1 MKTPIAYYGGKQQLA
16 GKIVRILAQ
25 APAQKIYCEPF
36 FGGGAV
42 FFARGGAEHEVI
54 NDANRNLVTFWEV
67 LQKDFPALKREIDAT
82 LHSRDAYRHAL
93 VVLEN
98 PDMFDKVKTAWAVWT
113 ASNESYGH
121 KWGAGFAYGRVCNMA
136 RKTARSREALTEE
149 LAERIG
155 SAVIECCDALRVIE
169 SRDTP
174 ETLFYLDPPYP
185 GTNQGMYDGY
195 SQTDFENLLEVLSGC
210 KGNFLLSSFRNGAL
224 DVYARRFGWTQAEF
238 KMHKSM
244 TSSAR
249 VKAQKIE
256 VVTGN
261 FPFATE

>member
-1 MKTPIAYYGGKQQLA
+1 MASRI
-16 GKIVRILAQ
+16 IRILAQ

-42 FFARGGAEHEVI
+42 YFAREPCAHEVI
-54 NDANRNLVTFWEV
+54 NDRNDLLVTFYRV
-67 LQKDFPALKREIDAT
+67 LKTDFPALKREIDAT

-98 PDMFDKVKTAWAVWT
+98 PDMFDKVKTAWAVWVQ
-113 ASNESYGH
+113 SNESYGH
-121 KWGAGFAYGRVCNMA
+121 KWGAGFAYGRVGNKA

-261 FPFATE
+261 FPFTTE

>member
-67 LQKDFPALKREIDAT
+67 LQKDFPALEREIRAT
-82 LHSRDAYRHAL
+82 LHSREAYRHAL

-121 KWGAGFAYGRVCNMA
+121 KWGAGFAYSRVSAIAQRTDRCRA
-136 RKTARSREALTEE
+136 AFTRELSQ
-149 LAERIG
+149 RIG
-155 SAVIECCDALRVIE
+155 SAEIECGDALRVIK

-174 ETLFYLDPPYP
+174 ETLFYCDPPYP
-185 GTNQGMYDGY
+185 DTNQGMYDGY
-195 SQTDFENLLEVLSGC
+195 SQQDFENLLATLSEI
-210 KGNFLLSSFRNGAL
+210 KGSFLLSSFRNAAL
-224 DVYARRFGWTQAEF
+224 DEYARRFSWTQAEF

-249 VKAQKIE
+249 VKTQKIE

-261 FPFATE
+261 FPFTIE